1 MSDNKITFED
11 NLKELEKI
19 IKKLEG
25 SDCSLDESIELFE
38 KGMKLSAE
46 CKRVLD
52 DAEKR
57 IAELS
62 AKSEG

>member
-46 CKRVLD
+46 CKKVLD

>member
-11 NLKELEKI
+11 NLKELETI

-25 SDCSLDESIELFE
+25 SECSLEESIELFE